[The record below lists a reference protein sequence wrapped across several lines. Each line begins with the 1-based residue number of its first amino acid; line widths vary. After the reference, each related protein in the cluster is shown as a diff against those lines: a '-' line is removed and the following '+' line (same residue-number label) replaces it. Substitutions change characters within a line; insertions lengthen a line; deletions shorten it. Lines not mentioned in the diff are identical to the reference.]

1 MPLWHAGLKKFAR
14 IYSEVDELP
23 SENESH
29 QGLCEVLGPSD
40 RATEGD
46 SGRGRLENPLALFAV
61 HLFAKGE
68 SGSDK
73 CQRDKQSKTVDQFQG
88 GNFSSKQVEQSV
100 VESGVHSQACVG
112 FARTPEV
119 CPAA

>member
-1 MPLWHAGLKKFAR
+1 MPLWHAGLEQLIR
-14 IYSEVDELP
+14 VHSEVDELP

-29 QGLCEVLGPSD
+29 QGLCKVLGPSD

-46 SGRGRLENPLALFAV
+46 SGRGRLENSLALFAV

-68 SGSDK
+68 SGCDK
-73 CQRDKQSKTVDQFQG
+73 RQRDKQAKTVDQFQG
-88 GNFSSKQVEQSV
+88 GNFPSKQVEQSV
-100 VESGVHSQACVG
+100 VESGVHGQACVG
-112 FARTPEV
+112 FAKTPEV